1 MNDEE
6 LADIEA
12 SITTVSS
19 EEESAPPEEEKE
31 EIIETEETPEDE
43 LEGDE
48 PSEPEKPKVPKG
60 FQKRINKRTA
70 DYYREKN
77 RADELEKKIADLEA
91 QRPVDVGSKPKI
103 EDFDFDEAAHQEAL
117 LDWKLE
123 QKVAKIQLKTKA
135 QQAKANADTVL
146 EQYQRKVET
155 SGLEDFDEVVTPL
168 YQNKILGDAAY
179 EALLI
184 QDNGPLIE
192 YHLAKN
198 LELAAKIG
206 SKTPAQQAAEI
217 GKLSVKLAAPKGRK
231 TTKAPDPVKPAK
243 SGGGGLSKDAT
254 EMSMDE
260 LMEDDRY

>member
-1 MNDEE
+1 MQEDEE

-19 EEESAPPEEEKE
+19 EEESAPPEEVT
-31 EIIETEETPEDE
+31 ETEETEEQPEESED
-43 LEGDE
+43 
-48 PSEPEKPKVPKG
+48 EPEKPEVPKG

-77 RADELEKKIADLEA
+77 RADELEKKIAALEA
-91 QRPVDVGSKPKI
+91 QRPVDVGSKPK
-103 EDFDFDEAAHQEAL
+103 ESDFDYDPDAYQEAL

-123 QKVAKIQLKTKA
+123 QKVAKIQLQTKA
-135 QQAKANADTVL
+135 QQAKTNADTVL

-184 QDNGPLIE
+184 QDNGPQIE

-198 LELAAKIG
+198 LDLAAKIG

-217 GKLSVKLAAPKGRK
+217 GKLSVKLAAPKGAVVYPKRWMALRIWTRSWK
-231 TTKAPDPVKPAK
+231 TTDTK
-243 SGGGGLSKDAT
+243 L
-254 EMSMDE
+254 E
-260 LMEDDRY
+260 